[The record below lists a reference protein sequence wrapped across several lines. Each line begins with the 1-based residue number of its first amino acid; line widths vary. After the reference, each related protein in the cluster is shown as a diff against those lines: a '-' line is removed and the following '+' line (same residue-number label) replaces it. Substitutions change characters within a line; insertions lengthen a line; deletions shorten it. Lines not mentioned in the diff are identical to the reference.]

1 MMEEQKKGMWKTV
14 VTEENTAK
22 EMGSGSLTVL
32 ATPALVALMEHAA
45 CQALEGMLDEG
56 ITTVGTKMD
65 VDHVAATPV
74 GMEVW
79 AEAILTAQEGRG
91 YTFDITAYDASGVIG
106 KAKHQ
111 RVSVKAEKFIAKAE
125 AKRG

>member
-1 MMEEQKKGMWKTV
+1 
-14 VTEENTAK
+14 
-22 EMGSGSLTVL
+22 
-32 ATPALVALMEHAA
+32 
-45 CQALEGMLDEG
+45 MLDEG